1 MYPNSVSY
9 QSGKKLKYYINQAGG
24 YGDRAKK
31 RRAYVIYMNGQ
42 VKRLKS
48 KNAGGITPGS
58 EIVIPV
64 KEKSSW
70 KLQNTLAIA
79 TTSASLATMIATIA
93 NILK

>member
-1 MYPNSVSY
+1 VSY
-9 QSGKKLKYYINQAGG
+9 QAGKSLKYYVNQAGG

-48 KNAGGITPGS
+48 KHAKGIMPGS

-64 KEKSSW
+64 KEKHNW
-70 KLQNTLAIA
+70 QLQNTLAIA
-79 TTSASLATMIATIA
+79 TTSASLATMLATIS
-93 NILK
+93 NLLK